1 MPLLIFNFIYKYFFA
16 ALMTFVVG
24 MFSKA
29 LAKQFGNDRATKIKE
44 AILSA
49 MLWAEEEF
57 GLGTGKEKWEEA
69 WKKIR
74 ELLEAQG
81 ITLSTNETSTVEI
94 LMQANVP
101 QINAITYSALP
112 KEALQ
117 VREIKGISPEAKLL
131 IEKLKEKYPD
141 QPPVEGEDKRMS

>member
-29 LAKQFGNDRATKIKE
+29 LAKQFGNDRAAKIKE
-44 AILSA
+44 AILAA
-49 MLWAEEEF
+49 MLWAEQEF

-74 ELLEAQG
+74 ELLQAQG
-81 ITLSTNETSTVEI
+81 ITLKPDEIATVEV
-94 LMQANVP
+94 LMKSNVP

-131 IEKLKEKYPD
+131 IEKLKEKYPN
-141 QPPVEGEDKRMS
+141 QPPVEDPDPSK